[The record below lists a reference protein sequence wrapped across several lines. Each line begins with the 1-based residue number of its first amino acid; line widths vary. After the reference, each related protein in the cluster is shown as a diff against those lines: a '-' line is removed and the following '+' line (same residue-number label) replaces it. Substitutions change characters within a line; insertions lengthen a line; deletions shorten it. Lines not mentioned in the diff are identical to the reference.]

1 MRANGVG
8 SSAMDDGFGDVP
20 LLHDRYLLLRKG
32 KRSYHLV
39 EISRRRG

>member
-1 MRANGVG
+1 MRANGVAVG
-8 SSAMDDGFGDVP
+8 PDQGLDQVP

-39 EISRRRG
+39 EISPGEG

>member
-1 MRANGVG
+1 MRANGVAVG
-8 SSAMDDGFGDVP
+8 PDQGLEQVP

-39 EISRRRG
+39 EISPGEG